1 MATCKPRGLDLTGT
15 QIDSAAAGTLSIA
28 AAVRHLREAGGA
40 LPSERELANRLNVK
54 RHQLRKALDQLRQ
67 AGDLAPARARQAA
80 ASVHPRYSEE
90 LVRVTNP
97 LEVVELRL
105 IMEPNFARL
114 ASLRA
119 SAQEIAEINQWA
131 TTPKETKPEL
141 ADLNFHLAIATA
153 ARNILARELFIML
166 RQIGVDARMRVA
178 RITPATCSKR
188 IAGRDGEHR
197 LIADGIAGRDPEAAE
212 AAMRA
217 HLLLVQ
223 RRIMERSNAGLAAA

>member
-1 MATCKPRGLDLTGT
+1 MQTLMEPTEN
-15 QIDSAAAGTLSIA
+15 AGIV
-28 AAVRHLREAGGA
+28 AAVRQLQEQGNA
-40 LPSERELANRLNVK
+40 LPSERELAHRLNVK
-54 RHQLRKALDQLRQ
+54 RHQLRKALGQLRQ
-67 AGDLAPARARQAA
+67 AGDLAPVRARRAA

-119 SAQEIAEINQWA
+119 SAQEIAKINQWA
-131 TTPKETKPEL
+131 TTPKDAKAEA
-141 ADLNFHLAIATA
+141 ADLNFHLAIASA
-153 ARNILARELFIML
+153 ARNLLARELFVTL

-178 RITPATCSKR
+178 RVTPSTCPKR
-188 IAGRDGEHR
+188 IAERDGEHR
-197 LIADGIAGRDPEAAE
+197 LIADAIAGRDPEAAE
-212 AAMRA
+212 AAMRT

-223 RRIMERSNAGLAAA
+223 RRIMERANAGLAAA